1 MNTDKAQREATGPRG
16 FPLLGHIPQFLYD
29 RLGFLCRCADQYG
42 DVVKLKI
49 GELTYL
55 LNNPE
60 DIKHVLVTNSE
71 NFDKGPRLSSPRG
84 KRLSGNGLVTSS
96 GSAHLRQRRMMQ
108 PVFYRTSIQAF
119 AETITNETE
128 QKLAAWK
135 GLTEVNIREE
145 MMSLAKSNIIKTV
158 FGKNFEDRTG
168 QLGKAITIRRTYLN
182 HVYFSLLPFPE
193 YIPPQI
199 ARAYRQA
206 VRNIEETLYREI
218 NRRREKPCP
227 PHDMLSL
234 LMHAKYEDGTG
245 MADQQILD
253 EVLTVFSAGL
263 ETTGDA
269 LTWTWYLLSQHGDIQ
284 SKFLVELEEV
294 LEGRVPGVGD
304 LPKLRYTALVLAE
317 SLRLFP
323 PTWLFVRTPKNKD
336 VLPSGI
342 SIPAGSKLYLCP
354 YVMHRNSHYWSNP
367 EEFNPER
374 FTESAKKERPQFS
387 YFPFGGGIRFCIG
400 EAFAKMQI
408 LLVLATI
415 AQRFTLNLVPGQ
427 TIVPKPRLT
436 LRPQKEIRM
445 RLDQRDQ
452 GA

>member
-1 MNTDKAQREATGPRG
+1 M
-16 FPLLGHIPQFLYD
+16 
-29 RLGFLCRCADQYG
+29 
-42 DVVKLKI
+42 KLKI
-49 GELTYL
+49 GELTFL

-84 KRLSGNGLVTSS
+84 KRLSGHGLVTSS
-96 GSAHLRQRRMMQ
+96 GSVHLRQRRMMQ

-128 QKLAAWK
+128 KKLATWK
-135 GLTEVNIREE
+135 GEPEVNIREE

-158 FGKNFEDRTG
+158 FGQNFEDRMG
-168 QLGKAITIRRTYLN
+168 ELGKAITIRRKYLN

-193 YIPPQI
+193 YIPPKI
-199 ARAYRQA
+199 ARDYRQA
-206 VRNIEETLYREI
+206 GKNIEETLYREI
-218 NRRREKPCP
+218 NRRREIPCP

-234 LMHAKYEDGTG
+234 LMQAKYEDGTG
-245 MADQQILD
+245 MTDQQIRD

-269 LTWTWYLLSQHGDIQ
+269 LTWTWYLISQHGDVQ
-284 SKFLVELEEV
+284 SKILIELEEIMK
-294 LEGRVPGVGD
+294 GRVPDVGD
-304 LPKLRYTALVLAE
+304 LPKLRYTAMVLAE

-323 PTWLFVRTPKNKD
+323 PTWLFVRTPKNHD

-342 SIPAGSKLYLCP
+342 SIPAGCKLYLCP
-354 YVMHRNSHYWSNP
+354 YAMHRHGRYWSNP
-367 EEFNPER
+367 EQFNPER

-415 AQRFTLNLVPGQ
+415 AQRFTLNLVTGQ

-436 LRPQKEIRM
+436 LRPHKEIRM
-445 RLDQRDQ
+445 QLNQRDQ
-452 GA
+452 GTSFFRPKDKT